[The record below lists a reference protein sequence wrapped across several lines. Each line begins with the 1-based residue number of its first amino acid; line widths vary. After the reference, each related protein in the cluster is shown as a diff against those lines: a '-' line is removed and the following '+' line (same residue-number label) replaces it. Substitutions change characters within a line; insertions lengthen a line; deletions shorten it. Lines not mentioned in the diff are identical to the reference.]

1 METTKI
7 EYKNYKF
14 TKASY
19 FGYEILIN
27 DADKYINITKLL
39 NLINE
44 EHRKIKKPIKKLN
57 DLTKHD
63 DYKEFEQELKNN
75 LGGDNCRCQELIY
88 ELRLGPK
95 ANHINGTYIHEDLL
109 NYVLIWADKK
119 YAIKIGRILKELNNN
134 NLDQVNKLV
143 EELKNENNDLKQRS
157 IYVQTDEL
165 FDNSKI
171 KLYKLKDSDIY
182 KLSYDQDRN
191 LPKDLYE
198 LQEVF
203 VVNSASNILKSEG
216 IKQYFNKGIREFD
229 ETQLSNIVNYIKP
242 SIIVKNAK
250 IVEN

>member
-1 METTKI
+1 M
-7 EYKNYKF
+7 
-14 TKASY
+14 
-19 FGYEILIN
+19 
-27 DADKYINITKLL
+27 
-39 NLINE
+39 
-44 EHRKIKKPIKKLN
+44 
-57 DLTKHD
+57 
-63 DYKEFEQELKNN
+63 
-75 LGGDNCRCQELIY
+75 
-88 ELRLGPK
+88 
-95 ANHINGTYIHEDLL
+95 
-109 NYVLIWADKK
+109 
-119 YAIKIGRILKELNNN
+119 
-134 NLDQVNKLV
+134 
-143 EELKNENNDLKQRS
+143 KQRS